1 MKLNRINTDLEESDR
16 LKLVEKMQ
24 DKSSVVLSGR
34 MKHSGGIGI
43 NQLLLVIIKV
53 ELRLTR
59 GGVCA

>member
-43 NQLLLVIIKV
+43 NHYYCV
-53 ELRLTR
+53 EVR
-59 GGVCA
+59 